1 MSNISPSRV
10 DVPLRCVP
18 DVPSGHPH
26 AAAVLRLP
34 TDRPD
39 PRVIHGGDGEETPA
53 FVYPQQIPV
62 MYSQVPGYG
71 GYGDGVSA
79 VPVVFPSYGMN
90 VPMQES
96 SYFYGQAPSS
106 QERAMPPESG
116 GALGR

>member
-1 MSNISPSRV
+1 MFPY
-10 DVPLRCVP
+10 
-18 DVPSGHPH
+18 
-26 AAAVLRLP
+26 AAYPMFPQGILMPQQFSAFQATAQTP
-34 TDRPD
+34 ASSTEET
-39 PRVIHGGDGEETPA
+39 GEETPA
-53 FVYPQQIPV
+53 FVYPQQIPM

-90 VPMQES
+90 VPLQES